1 MTAVSPFSL
10 FRGLRNK
17 LTHMDSAPAAP
28 PPAPVP
34 APEARRAAP
43 DVDDALRDIPGIL
56 ESMLVAFGENGI
68 KTVED
73 LAGCATD
80 DLFGWSERK
89 DGEVTRYPGFLDGF
103 DLSRDET
110 EALIMQARVK
120 AGWIKE
126 EDLAP
131 PPAEEIPAETT
142 IAPA

>member
-17 LTHMDSAPAAP
+17 LTNMDSAPAAP

-80 DLFGWSERK
+80 DLIGWTEQSGGK
-89 DGEVTRYPGFLDGF
+89 TTNHPGILGDMVM
-103 DLSRDET
+103 SRQQCD
-110 EALIMQARVK
+110 AIILQARIRV
-120 AGWIKE
+120 GWIE
-126 EDLAP
+126 AAALP
-131 PPAEEIPAETT
+131 S
-142 IAPA
+142 

>member
-56 ESMLVAFGENGI
+56 ESMLVAFGKNGI

-80 DLFGWSERK
+80 DLIGWTEQSGGK
-89 DGEVTRYPGFLDGF
+89 TTSHPGILGDMV
-103 DLSRDET
+103 LSRQQCD
-110 EALIMQARVK
+110 AIILQARIRV
-120 AGWIKE
+120 GWIE
-126 EDLAP
+126 AAALQS
-131 PPAEEIPAETT
+131 
-142 IAPA
+142 

>member
-10 FRGLRNK
+10 LRGLRNK

-34 APEARRAAP
+34 APEVRRVAA

-56 ESMLVAFGENGI
+56 ESMLVAFGQNGI

-80 DLFGWSERK
+80 DLIGWTEQTGGK
-89 DGEVTRYPGFLDGF
+89 TTTHPGILGDMV
-103 DLSRDET
+103 LSRQQCD
-110 EALIMQARVK
+110 AIILQARIRV
-120 AGWIKE
+120 GWIE
-126 EDLAP
+126 AAALP
-131 PPAEEIPAETT
+131 S
-142 IAPA
+142 

>member
-17 LTHMDSAPAAP
+17 LTHTDSAPAVP

-34 APEARRAAP
+34 AREVRRVAP

-56 ESMLVAFGENGI
+56 ESMLVALGQNGI

-80 DLFGWSERK
+80 DLIGWTEQSGGK
-89 DGEVTRYPGFLDGF
+89 TTTHPGILGEMV
-103 DLSRDET
+103 LSRQQCD
-110 EALIMQARVK
+110 AIILQARIRV
-120 AGWIKE
+120 GWIE
-126 EDLAP
+126 AAALP
-131 PPAEEIPAETT
+131 S
-142 IAPA
+142 